1 MGNQRTVFYLVRHGE
16 AENNVLH
23 ILNSYPEAKSYPLT
37 ERGRGQIEKVATNDL
52 SETDVD
58 AIFSSP
64 IRRARETA
72 DIIARE
78 KNMTVLEDERLRET
92 DFGIFDGGPVSD
104 LLAKYPDPA
113 GRVETD
119 GSDGVEGLA
128 DIRTRLRSFLDDIS
142 ARFAGKTVVIV
153 SHGDT
158 LEQLHGLLLGESVAD
173 AALGWYPEKGS
184 CTKVAAKD

>member
-1 MGNQRTVFYLVRHGE
+1 MENQQTILYLVRHGE

-23 ILNSYPEAKSYPLT
+23 ILNSYPEKKSYPLT
-37 ERGRGQIEKVATNDL
+37 EQGRGQIKKIANNDL
-52 SETDVD
+52 SETKVD
-58 AIFSSP
+58 AILSSP

-78 KNMTVLEDERLRET
+78 KHLTVIVDDRLRET
-92 DFGIFDGGPVSD
+92 DFGVFDGGPVSD

-119 GSDGVEGLA
+119 GSDGVESFNKM
-128 DIRTRLRSFLDDIS
+128 RERLRSFL
-142 ARFAGKTVVIV
+142 AAVRKQYAGKTVVVV

-158 LEQLHGLLLGESVAD
+158 LEQLHGLLLGESAPH
-173 AALGWYPEKGS
+173 AARGWYPRKGS
-184 CTKVAAKD
+184 CTKVVA

>member
-1 MGNQRTVFYLVRHGE
+1 MENQQTVFYLVRHGE
-16 AENNVLH
+16 SENNVLH

-37 ERGRGQIEKVATNDL
+37 EHGRKQIDKVATNDL

-58 AIFSSP
+58 VIFSSP

-72 DIIARE
+72 GIIAQE
-78 KNMTVLEDERLRET
+78 KNMTVLEDKRLRET

-113 GRVETD
+113 KRVETD
-119 GSDGVEGLA
+119 GSDGVEGFNGM
-128 DIRTRLRSFLDDIS
+128 RTRLRSFLDDV
-142 ARFAGKTVVIV
+142 RKQYAGKIVVVV

-158 LEQLHGLLLGESVAD
+158 LEQLHGLILGESAAD
-173 AALGWYPEKGS
+173 AARGWYPAKGS
-184 CTKVAAKD
+184 CTRVVA